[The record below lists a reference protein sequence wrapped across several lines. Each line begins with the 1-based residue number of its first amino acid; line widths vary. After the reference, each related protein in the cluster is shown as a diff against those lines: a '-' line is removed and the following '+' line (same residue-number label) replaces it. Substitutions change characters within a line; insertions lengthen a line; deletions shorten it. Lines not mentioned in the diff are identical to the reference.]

1 MKKSFAFSGRQ
12 TALILGALVIGAA
25 AGTANYIF
33 SASYDGLYELAVRP
47 FERGGARV
55 FIPLFAGAAL
65 LIAISKGVPGVLGL
79 GFPRFIERINLGS
92 GTVRLRDA
100 AARALAAAVSL
111 GFGGSAGQE
120 GPIAQTGGAIGGAVG
135 ERAGL
140 SKSDI
145 RTFIACGTAAA
156 IAATFNA
163 PITGVLFSEE
173 IVLLRNLRSATFIP
187 IVISSATATA
197 VSYFIKGGEPLFNVP
212 VFSIEAL
219 SAGDLFLFYLPLG
232 AVIGVAAA
240 GFMKAF
246 SAAEDLFSKLR
257 DTKVRLLAG
266 AAALGVLAMAAPEV
280 LGNGY
285 EHVRDILSGNIAPAA
300 LFAMALLKPLAVCAT
315 VASGWPGGLFAP
327 AIFMGAAAGSAF
339 AAAAERL
346 VSVPENVPAACATV
360 GMGAFLAAI
369 THAPLTS
376 IFLIIELTQS
386 YQVIV
391 PAMGCTVVSWSL
403 ARALTGGSMDVL
415 ALKKEGI
422 EISGIENEN
431 LHSLRVRDVMRTDIE
446 TIDENT
452 KLRSLVE
459 DIPRS
464 RFTTFPTVDSEGLLS
479 GIVSIQD
486 FRQWLFQEDIKDLIL
501 AKEVATLDVTTVCP
515 DDNLYEVVRVL
526 GQKPAEILP
535 VVEARGSRKL
545 VGILSRRDVI
555 EAYNRAVSE
564 G

>member
-1 MKKSFAFSGRQ
+1 MKKNSGRQ
-12 TALILGALVIGAA
+12 TVLMLGALAIGAA
-25 AGTANYIF
+25 AGAANHIF

-47 FERGGARV
+47 FERGGAAV

-65 LIAISKGVPGVLGL
+65 LIAISKIPGAPDVLGL
-79 GFPRFIERINLGS
+79 GFPRFIEKINLGS

-100 AARALAAAVSL
+100 GARALAAAVSL

-135 ERAGL
+135 KRAGL
-140 SKSDI
+140 SKTDI
-145 RTFIACGTAAA
+145 RTFIACGAAAA

-219 SAGDLFLFYLPLG
+219 SAVDLALFYLPLG
-232 AVIGVAAA
+232 AVTGVAAA
-240 GFMKAF
+240 GFMKGF
-246 SAAEDLFSKLR
+246 SAAEDLFSRVRNKR
-257 DTKVRLLAG
+257 VRLLAG
-266 AAALGVLAMAAPEV
+266 AACLGALAMAAPEV

-285 EHVRDILSGNIAPAA
+285 EHVRGILTGGVAPAA
-300 LFAMALLKPLAVCAT
+300 LFAVALLKPLAVCVT
-315 VASGWPGGLFAP
+315 VGSGWPGGLFAP
-327 AIFMGAAAGSAF
+327 AIFMGAAAGGAF
-339 AAAAERL
+339 ATAAERL
-346 VSVPENVPAACATV
+346 VPVPESVPAACATV

-391 PAMGCTVVSWSL
+391 PAMVCTVVSWSL
-403 ARALTGGSMDVL
+403 ARALTGGSIDVL
-415 ALKKEGI
+415 ALKKEGV

-446 TIDENT
+446 TVDENT

-464 RFTTFPTVDSEGLLS
+464 RFTTFPVVDSEGGLS

-486 FRQWLFQEDIKDLIL
+486 FRQWLFQEDIKDLVL
-501 AKEVATLDVTTVCP
+501 VKEVATLDVVTVRP
-515 DDNLYEVVRVL
+515 DDNLYDVVKIL
-526 GQKPAEILP
+526 GQRPAEILP
-535 VVEARGSRKL
+535 VVERGGAKKL

-555 EAYNRAVSE
+555 EAYNKAVSE